1 MAIGA
6 LLQGWTTVVLLLLNV
21 SVNIAKF
28 GIGYPKVG
36 NVDKRLYHMA
46 GASLFLWCWI
56 GIGWRLRRVWMDRV
70 WWTPLKSSG
79 RPLPQIVERARRWRT
94 RHPFWKID
102 VDDEDEDI
110 GGDKTDKKHKS
121 NEDDHV
127 DEDLDVEV
135 QRARKGGADGE
146 KAVADPQQLSSEQHH
161 DVEKYGHVDEDLE
174 DVAKAQSFVMK
185 LVLVVGH
192 GVTVVLPLVFI
203 FGMVM
208 FFMSELTSG
217 LIPEYKSDSAN
228 PNAAGFDCDALKSDV
243 LAQCEVDVMRSV
255 AAVVASMWLIIDMGI
270 VCRGEW
276 RRWLRLRARWTER
289 EEEERRKKMK
299 TPCTSNANI
308 LIQTNLQYGKM
319 DAGDERVG
327 EGDEEGDLHDKSLRN
342 APLQSPHHV
351 YADDPGQKIEIT
363 SMSDVDLSPRRLW
376 ELRQE
381 KEKMWAMQE
390 PEAKTSPT

>member
-1 MAIGA
+1 MAIGV

-79 RPLPQIVERARRWRT
+79 RPLPRIVERARRWRT

-121 NEDDHV
+121 NEDNHV

-135 QRARKGGADGE
+135 QRVRKGDADGE

-192 GVTVVLPLVFI
+192 GVTIVLPLVFI

-208 FFMSELTSG
+208 FFMSELTLG

-270 VCRGEW
+270 
-276 RRWLRLRARWTER
+276 
-289 EEEERRKKMK
+289 
-299 TPCTSNANI
+299 
-308 LIQTNLQYGKM
+308 TNLQYGKM

-342 APLQSPHHV
+342 APLQAPHHV